1 MEWLALT
8 LGVCL
13 ISALVPVV
21 NAEIY
26 LVGLVTQ
33 QPQLAWWLV
42 GLTAA
47 AGQMAGKLVFYY
59 TGRGSLRLPGRLS
72 RLRRASD
79 PARRGRWSARLDRL
93 QETCRDRPVWTAG
106 VLVTAAGVGLPPFA
120 ATSFVAG
127 VARIPVGTFVVTGLT
142 GRFVRFSA
150 IAVSPGLLSTWWF

>member
-1 MEWLALT
+1 MEWIALT

-13 ISALVPVV
+13 LSALVPVV
-21 NAEIY
+21 NAEFY

-47 AGQMAGKLVFYY
+47 VGQMAGKLVFYY
-59 TGRGSLRLPGRLS
+59 AGRGSLRLPARLQ
-72 RLRRASD
+72 RKSD
-79 PARRGRWSARLDRL
+79 PARRGRWSDRLDRF
-93 QETCRDRPVWTAG
+93 QETCRVRPVWTAG

-127 VARIPVGTFVVTGLT
+127 AAHIPVGTFVVTGLV